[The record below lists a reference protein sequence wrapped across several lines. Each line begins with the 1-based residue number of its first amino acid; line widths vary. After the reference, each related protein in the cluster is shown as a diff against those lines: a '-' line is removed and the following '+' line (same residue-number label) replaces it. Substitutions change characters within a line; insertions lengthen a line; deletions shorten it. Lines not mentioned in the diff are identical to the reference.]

1 MPLEEL
7 PGRRL
12 RLCEQHR
19 GVHGGDGSAAF
30 TSSLDV
36 LWRESGTKNPR
47 SSRQPPIA
55 ASSDLAT
62 SDAAKELRGKCV
74 RTFLGHN
81 RPERITP
88 KSSQTPSAPES
99 RKPMNERKL
108 TPKTNGPCLAKIPIR
123 LEPIRPPTTISAT
136 TRRLKATSTLCM
148 NSSRPLCTKPTSTCP
163 SRSSSS
169 TSCSW

>member
-1 MPLEEL
+1 MALEEL

-12 RLCEQHR
+12 RLGQQHR

-62 SDAAKELRGKCV
+62 SDAAKAAARKV
-74 RTFLGHN
+74 RTSVTTVRNGSPPRAAKRQAHP
-81 RPERITP
+81 RVG
-88 KSSQTPSAPES
+88 S
-99 RKPMNERKL
+99 R
-108 TPKTNGPCLAKIPIR
+108 
-123 LEPIRPPTTISAT
+123 
-136 TRRLKATSTLCM
+136 
-148 NSSRPLCTKPTSTCP
+148 
-163 SRSSSS
+163 
-169 TSCSW
+169 